1 MECQMLSMQS
11 DQFYFGVHPSQLKVS
26 KGFGCLLGIAKL
38 SRY

>member
-1 MECQMLSMQS
+1 MLSTQS
-11 DQFYFGVHPSQLKVS
+11 DQFYLGVHPSRVKVS